1 MKFTDNFDQAVVARY
16 EHALTLRSVLHRM
29 NGSQKELKPFNSNEM
44 SIIQYRTLEISTCS
58 DIGTNYTN
66 VHQTILHHIKQAKF
80 KLAGSIGNWS
90 PPNSANGVR
99 GLHQAAIQTIL
110 SCRERIEPAL
120 FGIELELDK
129 NQLARAEYE
138 NFEAR
143 AINSFKEIFLHYEDQ
158 IKNKPRIR
166 KLQVESVCS
175 VLKEFESNLES
186 WTDELFDS
194 FGYEIHREW

>member
-1 MKFTDNFDQAVVARY
+1 MKFTDNFDQTVVARY
-16 EHALTLRSVLHRM
+16 EHALTVRSVLHTM
-29 NGSQKELKPFNSNEM
+29 NGDTQKLQPFKSDEM
-44 SIIQYRTLEISTCS
+44 SIIQYRILEIATCS

-80 KLAGSIGNWS
+80 RIAGSIRNWS
-90 PPNSANGVR
+90 PPNSANGVS
-99 GLHQAAIQTIL
+99 GLHQVAIQTIL

-120 FGIELELDK
+120 FGIELELDR

-143 AINSFKEIFLHYEDQ
+143 AINAFKEIFLDYGGQ
-158 IKNKPRIR
+158 SKNKSRIR
-166 KLQVESVCS
+166 KIQVESVCS
-175 VLKEFESNLES
+175 VLKEFEVNLDS
-186 WTDELFDS
+186 WTDELFAS